1 MSRFP
6 DKLAETAADIGAML
20 ESLLP
25 GTDLA
30 EDRLFEV
37 MRYAV
42 LGPGKRLRPFLV
54 VASAGLFGVPY
65 DRALRTGAAVE
76 MVHCYSLVHDDL
88 PAMDNDDVRR
98 GRPTAHVRFDEATA
112 ILAGDALLTLAFEVL
127 AEPRTHPGAG
137 VRLRLVRDLARA
149 AGGHGMCGGQMLD
162 LMIGGMEF
170 DYGGIARMERMKTGE
185 LIGFSCRAGA
195 ILAEAPAEAEGA
207 LAAFAHDL
215 GFAFQIADDLLDA
228 VGDESAAGKRLRKDP
243 GQGKAT
249 LVSLLGVEAARE
261 RARMLGE
268 QAARH
273 LDPFG
278 DRAGLLREAARF
290 VVERSA

>member
-1 MSRFP
+1 MNRFP
-6 DKLAETAADIGAML
+6 DRLAEIAADIEGML

-30 EDRLFEV
+30 EDRLFEA

-54 VASAGLFGVPY
+54 AASADLFGVPY
-65 DRALRTGAAVE
+65 ERALRTGTAVE

-88 PAMDNDDVRR
+88 PAMDDDDLRR
-98 GRPTAHVRFDEATA
+98 GRPTTHVRFDEATA
-112 ILAGDALLTLAFEVL
+112 ILAGDALLTLAFEIL
-127 AEPRTHPGAG
+127 SEPRTHPGAG

-162 LMIGGMEF
+162 LMIGGTDF

-195 ILAEAPAEAEGA
+195 ILAEAPTEAEAA

-228 VGDESAAGKRLRKDP
+228 VGSESAAGKRLRKDP

-261 RARMLGE
+261 RARMLSE
-268 QAARH
+268 QAGRH

-278 DRAGLLREAARF
+278 DRARLLREAARF